1 MNILNARD
9 TINVGYI
16 YDIYVQMNWLDGS
29 VRLHSD
35 YTTQSPKRE
44 EIRRVAKEV
53 TLARILWRG

>member
-1 MNILNARD
+1 MLD
-9 TINVGYI
+9 I

-35 YTTQSPKRE
+35 YTTQTLIRE

-53 TLARILWRG
+53 ARILWRG